1 LSSELED
8 DVAGVTKKE
17 SNDLGPGVPEALPR
31 VVQRVAQ
38 AWPVERL
45 DRLWLFP
52 PLIRGRKES
61 GLVAVSCRVEPSP
74 DPDAPDGEP
83 RGTPRS
89 PAPDVAADR
98 RLLVTVSYAA
108 ERTGKGLDLE
118 VQFEEEGEAPADR
131 LPRVMAGV
139 VVRSGIQL
147 GDATELEIGG
157 HADALAAWFDEV
169 DEDLLDP
176 DLPPR
181 AVEVDPVGDPVG
193 ASDAP
198 QEAAP

>member
-1 LSSELED
+1 MPPVGWWRELED
-8 DVAGVTKKE
+8 DVAGVTNDEKR
-17 SNDLGPGVPEALPR
+17 DLGPGVPEALPR

-61 GLVAVSCRVEPSP
+61 GLVAVSCRVE
-74 DPDAPDGEP
+74 DAPD
-83 RGTPRS
+83 
-89 PAPDVAADR
+89 DR
-98 RLLVTVSYAA
+98 RLLVTVSYSA
-108 ERTGKGLDLE
+108 ERSGRGLDLD
-118 VQFEEEGEAPADR
+118 VQTEEEGEAPADR
-131 LPRVMAGV
+131 LPRVMQGV

-157 HADALAAWFDEV
+157 DPAVLAAWFDDV
-169 DEDLLDP
+169 DEELFDP

-181 AVEVDPVGDPVG
+181 AVEAETEAGTLE
-193 ASDAP
+193 P
-198 QEAAP
+198 QEATP